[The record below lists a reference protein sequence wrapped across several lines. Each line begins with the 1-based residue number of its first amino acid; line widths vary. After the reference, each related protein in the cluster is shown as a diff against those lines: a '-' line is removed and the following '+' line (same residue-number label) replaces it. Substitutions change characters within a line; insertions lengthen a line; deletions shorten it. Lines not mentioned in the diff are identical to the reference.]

1 MSAYFATCPKGLE
14 YLLRDELIGL
24 GASDVRE
31 TLAGSHF
38 SGTLETAYRACLWSR
53 LASRIL
59 LPLAEFDA
67 ADEDALYRGAQQI
80 DWSQHLAA
88 HGTFAVDAGTALSK
102 LTHSQF
108 VGLRVK
114 DAVVD
119 QFRQRDGNR
128 PGIDT
133 DEPDIRINVRL
144 RRDRATL
151 SLDLA
156 GSPLH
161 RRGWREL
168 QGEAPLK
175 ENLAAAMLL
184 RARWPEIY
192 AAGGALLDPMCG
204 SGTLLIEGALMAAD
218 VAPGLRRE
226 YFGFLGWQQ
235 HDIALW
241 RGLLD
246 EARQRA
252 ETGLRALR
260 SEFFGSDADP
270 RMIQTAKRNAQEAG
284 VAGFFTLD
292 RLDVTHARPPAGLTS
307 GLVITN
313 PPYGERLGDRTEA
326 GITFAEHAAARSAI
340 ADGDHELGFRRSFV
354 GAAQCLRH
362 VPRHGAGHEQ
372 CVGMARTGDEAD
384 AHAFEVVVGV
394 VQRLDFQLAA
404 VA

>member
-1 MSAYFATCPKGLE
+1 MSHYFATCPKGLE
-14 YLLRDELIGL
+14 YLLRDELIAI

-31 TLAGSHF
+31 ALAGAHF

-53 LASRIL
+53 MASRIL

-67 ADEDALYRGAQQI
+67 GDDDALYRGVQDI

-88 HGTFAVDAGTALSK
+88 HATFAVDAGTAMSK

-108 VGLRVK
+108 IGLRVK

-133 DEPDIRINVRL
+133 DEPDIRINLRL

-161 RRGWREL
+161 RRGWREV

-184 RARWPEIY
+184 RARWPEVY

-246 EARQRA
+246 EAKQRA
-252 ETGLRALR
+252 ETGQRGLR
-260 SEFFGSDADP
+260 SVFFGSDADP
-270 RMIQTAKRNAQEAG
+270 RMVQTAKRNARKQAWP
-284 VAGFFTLD
+284 VSS
-292 RLDVTHARPPAGLTS
+292 RWTS
-307 GLVITN
+307 
-313 PPYGERLGDRTEA
+313 RT
-326 GITFAEHAAARSAI
+326 
-340 ADGDHELGFRRSFV
+340 
-354 GAAQCLRH
+354 
-362 VPRHGAGHEQ
+362 
-372 CVGMARTGDEAD
+372 
-384 AHAFEVVVGV
+384 
-394 VQRLDFQLAA
+394 
-404 VA
+404 